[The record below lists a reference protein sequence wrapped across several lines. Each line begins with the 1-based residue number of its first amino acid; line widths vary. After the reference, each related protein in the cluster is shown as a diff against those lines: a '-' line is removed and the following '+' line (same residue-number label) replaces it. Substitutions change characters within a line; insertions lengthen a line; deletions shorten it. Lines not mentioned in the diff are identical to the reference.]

1 MLLFHQ
7 EIREAKNAKDARDIL
22 LSQNFYR
29 ADSRYLNEGGER
41 LDNFVKDEFL
51 KQIAYGCQ
59 VVITNPTSSV
69 RKLRYRAQ
77 IPTGAIPLQ
86 NGFYSDGRP
95 FRLEPYS
102 TRTFD
107 FYFYFPETGDFPV
120 YPVQVAS
127 EQGRLA
133 GGKPFVFKVVEKLS
147 KRDETSCAWDSQH
160 GTELEVLQ
168 YLRDHQRN
176 RIALDKTAY
185 RRRNEKEGGDGKD
198 FFEKTLKLLSD
209 RFAYDPTLWSYAL
222 YHKDVERLKEYLSRS
237 AMVSRCGL
245 YLESPLLSLDPIR
258 RGFHQHLEYKPS
270 SIPGL
275 INSARTAG
283 SSMTGF
289 PDNTGDTWTF
299 SSFTPNWET
308 RTCWPFPT
316 IFSCRTGWAK
326 G

>member
-1 MLLFHQ
+1 MKRSREAQTTAEAKGKRATNGTLRARLEERKAVRQFYRKLPPTEEWAENNYYQLPIDQQNANLILINAFWNDFASHPEGEPFVSGNFIYATRNFSEMMFALSVLDLPFEPVDHEVENKGSAFSLKSDQPLLLFHQ

-69 RKLRYRAQ
+69 RKLRYLAQ

-147 KRDETSCAWDSQH
+147 KRDETSWAWVSQN
-160 GTELEVLQ
+160 GTEKEV
-168 YLRDHQRN
+168 
-176 RIALDKTAY
+176 I
-185 RRRNEKEGGDGKD
+185 
-198 FFEKTLKLLSD
+198 
-209 RFAYDPTLWSYAL
+209 
-222 YHKDVERLKEYLSRS
+222 
-237 AMVSRCGL
+237 
-245 YLESPLLSLDPIR
+245 
-258 RGFHQHLEYKPS
+258 
-270 SIPGL
+270 SIL
-275 INSARTAG
+275 AT
-283 SSMTGF
+283 T
-289 PDNTGDTWTF
+289 T
-299 SSFTPNWET
+299 
-308 RTCWPFPT
+308 
-316 IFSCRTGWAK
+316 
-326 G
+326 